1 VSKQTNQK
9 KFKIDEQ
16 SILELKADPAKFVS
30 FVRSSDEK
38 TLVSLLRRLGR
49 LNRSNQN
56 LVPHLIE
63 LLRHRSVSVRV
74 AAAHNLG
81 KFGDDSLLSVLA
93 PFVEADEST
102 DVRREVVSAI
112 GRMRSLLA
120 VDLLTKAL
128 QDEDPK
134 VILQAIRGLLVF
146 KKYPEVMEA
155 LRTLTS
161 HPNEEI
167 KRILAQIFDAK
178 SRNSNEITK
187 DVAPANFLTNVVV
200 RGDVLQTLM
209 EVPNEEVH
217 LTFTSPPYYNAR
229 DYSIYRSYG
238 EYLGFLKEV
247 FAAVHRVTREGRF
260 LVINTSPVIVSRFS
274 RSHAS
279 HRYPIPFDIHAFMAS
294 IGWEYIDDIIWLK
307 PEATVKNRNAGFLQ
321 HRKPLGYKPNT
332 VTEMLM
338 VYRKKTD
345 RLIDWNMK
353 QYDKSV
359 IEQSLVPDGFETSNV
374 WKIDPKYNKI
384 HSAVFPVEL
393 CERVISYYSY
403 KGDLVFDPFA
413 GSGTLGRA
421 ALGLGRVFFLT
432 EVNEQYFNLMK
443 TSLSVENE
451 LFDTSSYKP
460 PTFVG
465 LDEFKRSRI

>member
-307 PEATVKNRNAGFLQ
+307 PEASVKNRNAGFLQ